1 MKVLL
6 GIDGSGPSF
15 DALDEALARA
25 EEAGDDLTVAIV
37 DRDAVESTP
46 EEIETRV
53 RELLADASRTPD
65 IVHLEGHPGSRLVEL
80 ADSEGYDQLCIGGGE
95 RSALGKIQL
104 DETIEFVLLNSE
116 TTVTLVR

>member
-25 EEAGDDLTVAIV
+25 DAAGDDLTVAIV
-37 DRDAVESTP
+37 DRDAVELTP
-46 EEIETRV
+46 DEIEERV
-53 RELLADASRTPD
+53 RGRLAESSRTPD
-65 IVHLEGHPGSRLVEL
+65 VVHLEGHPGSRLVEM
-80 ADSEGYDQLCIGGGE
+80 ADSEGFDRLLIGGGE

>member
-6 GIDGSGPSF
+6 GIDGTDPSF
-15 DALDEALARA
+15 DALDEALLRA
-25 EEAGDDLTVAIV
+25 DEAGDDLTVAIV
-37 DRDAVESTP
+37 DRDAVDLTP
-46 EEIETRV
+46 ADIEARV
-53 RELLADASRTPD
+53 RGRLAESSLSAE
-65 IVHLEGHPGSRLVEL
+65 IVRLEGHPGSRLVEM
-80 ADSEGYDQLCIGGGE
+80 ADGEGYDRLVIGGGK

>member
-25 EEAGDDLTVAIV
+25 RDAGDDLTVAIV
-37 DRDAVESTP
+37 DRDAVDLTP
-46 EEIETRV
+46 DEIEARV
-53 RELLADASRTPD
+53 RDRFTESGRAPD
-65 IVHLEGHPGSRLVEL
+65 LVRLEGHPGSRLVEL
-80 ADSEGYDQLCIGGGE
+80 ADSEGFDRLLIGGGE